1 MPRSRR
7 FAVSTYFI
15 RHQRLT
21 REHLRDIAAAG
32 FDTIELFADR
42 THLDYQS
49 DAAVADLQAWLAA
62 SGLVLGSVHAPVAD
76 RLGGGR
82 QAPPLNLASP
92 DAAAR
97 AQALDEATAALYL
110 ARRMPIKTFVAHL
123 GIVSEPG
130 AAPGV
135 NGRDAARRSIEVLV
149 RAAEPLGV
157 TVAVELLPNELSR
170 AGALVHFAETVM
182 ADNRIAVCLDV
193 GHARLEGDVADVI
206 ETVSEHIALV
216 HAHDNR
222 GRRDEHLIP
231 FEGTIDWAS
240 ALTTLQKVGYDGP
253 IVFEVGLE
261 GSARDTLTRTRTS
274 RARMEK
280 VFASL

>member
-1 MPRSRR
+1 MGRARR

-32 FDTIELFADR
+32 FNTIELFADR
-42 THLDYQS
+42 THLDYHS
-49 DAAVADLQAWLAA
+49 DAAVADLQQWLAA
-62 SGLVLGSVHAPVAD
+62 AGLELGSVHAPVAD

-82 QAPPLNLASP
+82 QAPALNLASA
-92 DAAAR
+92 DVALR
-97 AQALDEATAALYL
+97 DQALDETTRALHL
-110 ARRMPIKTFVAHL
+110 ARRLPVKTLVVHL
-123 GIVSEPG
+123 GVTTEPG

-135 NGRDAARRSIEVLV
+135 NSRDAARRSIEALAK
-149 RAAEPLGV
+149 AAEPLGV
-157 TVAVELLPNELSR
+157 TISVELLPNELSR
-170 AGALVHFAETVM
+170 AGALVHFVENVV
-182 ADNRIAVCLDV
+182 ADSRVSICLDL
-193 GHARLEGDVADVI
+193 GHARLEGDVADAI

-222 GRRDEHLIP
+222 GRRDDHLIP

-240 ALTTLQKVGYDGP
+240 TLTTLQKVGYDGP
-253 IVFEVGLE
+253 VVLEVSLE
-261 GSARDTLTRTRTS
+261 GSARDTLARMRTS

-280 VFASL
+280 VFATL